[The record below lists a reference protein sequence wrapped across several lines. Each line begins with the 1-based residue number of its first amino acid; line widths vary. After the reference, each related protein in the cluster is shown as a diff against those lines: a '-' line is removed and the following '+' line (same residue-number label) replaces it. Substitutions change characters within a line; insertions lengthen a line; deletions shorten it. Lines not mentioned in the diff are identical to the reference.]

1 MPLNLPILPA
11 FFAVVFTAYW
21 TLRRRENQRDLLAG
35 AGRLVRGRRLPA
47 FAVALLCAPLLA
59 TGQTLPTHYRVTNN
73 VSYVAG
79 GQSRQWMDLYHV
91 PSNATPTPVVVWIHG
106 GGWNS
111 GNEANPRA
119 LALTNFNI
127 AVAAITHRF
136 TTNAPASGYPV
147 SLPHPAQIQDVKSAI
162 RWLRANAAQF
172 NIDPNRIGIWGFSS
186 GGHLSALTGTT
197 GHTNLFDVGENLG
210 QSGRVQAVVDMSGPT
225 DLLQSPTTVPGF
237 DYDLWLLGDQASNN
251 PPTLASA
258 NPISFVRPD
267 APPFRLVHG
276 EVDPN
281 VNILSGQLLH
291 TALTNA
297 GVSSTFIR
305 LSGVGHTIPANQDAP
320 AAQWLSEMLNG
331 LTNTPLVVSNHSF
344 EFPVI
349 ADGAFSTLAAPPG
362 WQVYGSN
369 INFGGRTIGVLRPAT
384 TTLYVEPVPDGNN
397 VGVIFLMDNQSN
409 QANFA
414 GIEAGMRQTLAATL
428 QTLRQYTLT
437 VDVGNIGNDV
447 NAPFLFGGFPNYRI
461 DLLAG
466 TNVIASDFNTL
477 LPGEG
482 RFLTSTTTVVIAAN
496 HPQAGQALGIRLV
509 NMNNAPGIEVNW
521 DNVRL
526 SYGPLIAP
534 SLELARATNNLQLT
548 WPLWAANYVLESAP
562 ALATPPLWTL
572 VTNSPATNGLLRTLV
587 VPGAQ
592 NEGYFRLRRTNA
604 P

>member
-1 MPLNLPILPA
+1 MKRSFGINSRSRILRDVDPKRLTTQLGDVA
-11 FFAVVFTAYW
+11 RFAA
-21 TLRRRENQRDLLAG
+21 
-35 AGRLVRGRRLPA
+35 
-47 FAVALLCAPLLA
+47 ALLFAPLIA
-59 TGQTLPTHYRVTNN
+59 PAQTLPPHYRATNN
-73 VSYVAG
+73 VPYVTG
-79 GQSRQWMDLYHV
+79 GQSRQWMDLYYV

-136 TTNAPASGYPV
+136 TTNAPVSGYPTN
-147 SLPHPAQIQDVKSAI
+147 LPHPAQIQDVKSAI
-162 RWLRANAAQF
+162 RWLRANAVQF
-172 NIDPNRIGIWGFSS
+172 NLDPDRIGMWGFSS

-197 GHTNLFDVGENLG
+197 GHTNIFDVGEHLG
-210 QSGRVQAVVDMSGPT
+210 QSSRVQAVVDMSGPT

-251 PPTLASA
+251 PPTLATV
-258 NPISFVRPD
+258 NPINFIRPD
-267 APPFRLVHG
+267 ATPFRIVHG

-281 VNILSGQLLH
+281 VNILSSELLH

-305 LSGVGHTIPANQDAP
+305 LPGVGHTIPANQDGP
-320 AAQWLSEMLNG
+320 AALWLSEMLNG
-331 LTNTPLVVSNHSF
+331 ITNTPLVVSNHSF

-349 ADGAFSTLAAPPG
+349 AADTFATASPPPG

-369 INFGGRTIGVLRPAT
+369 LNFGGRTIGVLHRAT
-384 TTLYVEPVPDGNN
+384 TTLYIEPTPHGSN
-397 VGVIFLMDNQSN
+397 VGVIFLLDN
-409 QANFA
+409 QANQTNFA
-414 GIEAGMRQTLAATL
+414 NMEAGMRQTLAATL

-437 VDVGNIGNDV
+437 VEVGNIGNDV

-466 TNVIASDFNTL
+466 SNVIASDLNTL

-482 RFLTSTTTVVIAAN
+482 RFLTSTVTVSIPAV
-496 HPQAGQALGIRLV
+496 HPNLGQQLGIRLV
-509 NMNNAPGIEVNW
+509 NLNNAPGIEVNF

-526 SYGPLIAP
+526 SYGPLIPPLLDITRAANDFQ
-534 SLELARATNNLQLT
+534 LA
-548 WPLWAANYVLESAP
+548 WPLWAGNYALESAT
-562 ALATPPLWTL
+562 ALAMPTLWSA
-572 VTNSPATNGLLRTLV
+572 VTNPPTTNGALRTVFVSGATN
-587 VPGAQ
+587 Q
-592 NEGYFRLRRTNA
+592 GYFRLRLTNA

>member
-1 MPLNLPILPA
+1 MKRILGL
-11 FFAVVFTAYW
+11 AV
-21 TLRRRENQRDLLAG
+21 
-35 AGRLVRGRRLPA
+35 P
-47 FAVALLCAPLLA
+47 LLCAPLLA
-59 TGQTLPTHYRVTNN
+59 PAQTLPAHYRVTNN
-73 VSYVAG
+73 VPYVTG
-79 GQSRQWMDLYHV
+79 GQSRQWMDLYFV

-111 GNEANPRA
+111 GNESNPRA

-136 TTNAPASGYPV
+136 TTNAPASGYPTN
-147 SLPHPAQIQDVKSAI
+147 LPHPAQIQDVKSAI

-172 NIDPNRIGIWGFSS
+172 NLDPNRIGMWGFSS
-186 GGHLSALTGTT
+186 GGHLSALTGTS
-197 GHTNLFDVGENLG
+197 GHTNLFDVGEHLG
-210 QSGRVQAVVDMSGPT
+210 QSSRVQAVVDMSGPT

-251 PPTLASA
+251 PPTLATV
-258 NPISFVRPD
+258 NPINFVRPD
-267 APPFRLVHG
+267 APPFRIVHG

-281 VNILSGQLLH
+281 VNILSSQLLH

-297 GVSSTFIR
+297 GVSSLFIR
-305 LSGVGHTIPANQDAP
+305 LPGVGHNIPANQDAP
-320 AAQWLSEMLNG
+320 AALWLSEMLNG
-331 LTNTPLVVSNHSF
+331 ITNTPLVVSNHSF

-349 ADGAFSTLAAPPG
+349 ADGAFSTVAAPPG
-362 WQVYGSN
+362 WQVYGNN
-369 INFGGRTIGVLRPAT
+369 INFGNRTIGVLRPAT

-397 VGVIFLMDNQSN
+397 VGVIFLMDNQAN
-409 QANFA
+409 QTNFA
-414 GIEAGMRQTLAATL
+414 SIEAGMRQTLAATL
-428 QTLRQYTLT
+428 QPLRQYTLT
-437 VDVGNIGNDV
+437 VEVGNIGNDT

-466 TNVIASDFNTL
+466 ANVIASDFNTL

-482 RFLTSTTTVVIAAN
+482 RFLTSTTTIAIAAV

-509 NMNNAPGIEVNW
+509 NLNNAPGIEVNW

-534 SLELARATNNLQLT
+534 PLEIAPAANNFQLT

-562 ALATPPLWTL
+562 AMVTPTVWSP
-572 VTNSPATNGLLRTLV
+572 VTNPPTTNGALRTLI
-587 VPGAQ
+587 VPGAT
-592 NEGYFRLRRTNA
+592 NEGYFRLRLTNA

>member
-1 MPLNLPILPA
+1 MRIVRTFTLIS
-11 FFAVVFTAYW
+11 VF
-21 TLRRRENQRDLLAG
+21 
-35 AGRLVRGRRLPA
+35 
-47 FAVALLCAPLLA
+47 APLLA
-59 TGQTLPTHYRVTNN
+59 PAQTLPVHYRVTNN
-73 VSYVAG
+73 VPYVTG
-79 GQSRQWMDLYHV
+79 GQSRQWMDLYHI
-91 PSNATPTPVVVWIHG
+91 PSNATPTPVVIWIHG

-111 GNEANPRA
+111 GNESNPRA

-136 TTNAPASGYPV
+136 TTNAPASGYPT
-147 SLPHPAQIQDVKSAI
+147 SLPHSTQIQDVKSAI

-172 NIDPNRIGIWGFSS
+172 NLDPNRIGMWGFSS

-197 GHTNLFDVGENLG
+197 GHTNLFEVGEHLG
-210 QSGRVQAVVDMSGPT
+210 QSSRVQAVVSMSGPT

-237 DYDLWLLGDQASNN
+237 DYDLWLLGDYASNN
-251 PPTLASA
+251 PPTLATV
-258 NPISFVRPD
+258 NPINFVRPD

-281 VNILSGQLLH
+281 VNILSSQLLH

-305 LSGVGHTIPANQDAP
+305 LPGVGHTIPANQDAP
-320 AAQWLSEMLNG
+320 AALWLSEMLNG
-331 LTNTPLVVSNHSF
+331 ITNTPLVVSNHSF

-349 ADGAFSTLAAPPG
+349 ADGTFATASPPPG
-362 WQVYGSN
+362 WQAYGSN
-369 INFGGRTIGVLRPAT
+369 INFGSRTIGVLRPAT

-397 VGVIFLMDNQSN
+397 VGVAFLLDNQVN
-409 QANFA
+409 QTNFA
-414 GIEAGMRQTLAATL
+414 NIEAGLRQSLAATL

-437 VDVGNIGNDV
+437 VEVGNIGNDV

-466 TNVIASDFNTL
+466 TNVIASDLNTL

-482 RFLTSTTTVVIAAN
+482 RFLTSTVTVAIPAN

-509 NMNNAPGIEVNW
+509 NLNSAPGIEVNF

-534 SLELARATNNLQLT
+534 SLEIARAAGNFQLT
-548 WPLWAANYVLESAP
+548 WPLWAGNYLLESAT
-562 ALATPPLWTL
+562 AMATPTLWSP
-572 VTNSPATNGLLRTLV
+572 VTNPPTTNGALRTLLI
-587 VPGAQ
+587 PGAT
-592 NEGYFRLRRTNA
+592 NEGYFRLRLTNG